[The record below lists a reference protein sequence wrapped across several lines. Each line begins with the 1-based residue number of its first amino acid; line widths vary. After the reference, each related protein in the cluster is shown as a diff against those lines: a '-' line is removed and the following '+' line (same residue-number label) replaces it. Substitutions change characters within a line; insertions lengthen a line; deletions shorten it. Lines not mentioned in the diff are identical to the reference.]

1 MREILFRGKRVDNGE
16 WVEGYYV
23 KITSTTEVFHQSY
36 KAIVHSIFPSEENS
50 AKVEVIPS
58 TVGQYT
64 GLTDK
69 NGKRIFEGDIVHAV
83 YQSNYV
89 GCENIDYGIG
99 VVEYCDSYYG
109 GASYQIDI
117 IGEIGSRVFTASLE
131 KGVEVIGNVHD
142 NKELLKG
149 E

>member
-1 MREILFRGKRVDNGE
+1 MEREILCRGKRVDNGE

-50 AKVEVIPS
+50 VKVEVIPE
-58 TVGQYT
+58 TVGEFT

-69 NGKRIFEGDIVHAV
+69 NGRKIFEGDIVRLTFSGAV
-83 YQSNYV
+83 GKIICDINYSIHLNLFCRV
-89 GCENIDYGIG
+89 VDKLLTDYHCE
-99 VVEYCDSYYG
+99 
-109 GASYQIDI
+109 DI
-117 IGEIGSRVFTASLE
+117 
-131 KGVEVIGNVHD
+131 EVIGNVFD
-142 NKELLKG
+142 NSELLKG